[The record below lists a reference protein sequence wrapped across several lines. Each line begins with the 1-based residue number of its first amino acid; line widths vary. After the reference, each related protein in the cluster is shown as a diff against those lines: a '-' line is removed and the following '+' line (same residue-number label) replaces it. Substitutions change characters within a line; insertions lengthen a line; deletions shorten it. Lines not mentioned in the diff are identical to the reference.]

1 MSRTPPPGPGAAR
14 GAEAGPMLY
23 TFDCRRADGSPVCFE
38 AHELGSDARALALAR
53 RLLAEHLTCASVE
66 VFDGERLV
74 GAVSRE
80 RRLADTLLPDDGR
93 TA

>member
-1 MSRTPPPGPGAAR
+1 MSGAVREPGAA
-14 GAEAGPMLY
+14 GPALY

-38 AHELGSDARALALAR
+38 AHELGSDAAALALAR
-53 RLLAEHLTCASVE
+53 RLLAEHVTCASVE

-74 GAVSRE
+74 GEVLRE
-80 RRLADTLLPDDGR
+80 RRLADRLLSDDGQ